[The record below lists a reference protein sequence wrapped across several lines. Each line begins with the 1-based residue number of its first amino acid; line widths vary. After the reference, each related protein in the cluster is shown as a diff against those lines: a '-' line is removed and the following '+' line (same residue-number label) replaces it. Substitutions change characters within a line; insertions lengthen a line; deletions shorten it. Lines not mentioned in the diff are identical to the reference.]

1 MVLDYC
7 ALRRNY
13 IVEHAGPLMVR
24 AYLSERATGG
34 AVASSPR
41 RGGLGG
47 VNVSFSSFL
56 CAKEKD
62 RTLQGLTLHKG
73 DPSAL
78 LGMTEG
84 VDAGM
89 TGWVRDDRYL
99 SPVRGVKKHL
109 FARKVA
115 KSLLM

>member
-1 MVLDYC
+1 MARSRPTLALWWLLAPSRAANPSVFSGIRYC

-62 RTLQGLTLHKG
+62 RTLQGLALHKG
-73 DPSAL
+73 DVSTTL
-78 LGMTEG
+78 DMTEG
-84 VDAGM
+84 V
-89 TGWVRDDRYL
+89 
-99 SPVRGVKKHL
+99 
-109 FARKVA
+109 
-115 KSLLM
+115 